1 MMLELSEEDKKQS
14 KRLHLKRIHTHST
27 ESNLAYA
34 DYAHRGGNKT
44 CDQGS

>member
-14 KRLHLKRIHTHST
+14 KRLHLKRIHKDST